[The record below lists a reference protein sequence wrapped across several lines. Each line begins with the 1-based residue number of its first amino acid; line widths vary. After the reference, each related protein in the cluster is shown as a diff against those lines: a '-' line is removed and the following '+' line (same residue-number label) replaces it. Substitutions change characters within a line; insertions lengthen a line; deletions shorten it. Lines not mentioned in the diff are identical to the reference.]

1 MPEACVLEMPQL
13 PKMNDVITYLVFAW
27 RLFYWGWESSCSSQ
41 LGIMYFLQL
50 IQLRAADCWRDAAF
64 FHPDFVAR
72 KWAMPWVNHALQKP
86 NSHLASEHLE
96 NFQKAVCFQWITG
109 HNHRAII
116 KKHWICFSV
125 IICCLTSFFQI
136 FQRLENHTIFLQH
149 QRGWASPRRHTVAA
163 PGANRSTRD
172 LDESLWFR
180 TGLKMRLPVAWDMI
194 SEIGKFR
201 WSRNSWKTCFFEEKC
216 VICWDLWFKY
226 LKSDMDRNI

>member
-13 PKMNDVITYLVFAW
+13 PKMNDVITYLLFTW

-72 KWAMPWVNHALQKP
+72 KWAMPWDKQGVQSQP
-86 NSHLASEHLE
+86 CPSETK
-96 NFQKAVCFQWITG
+96 FPPGKWAPGKFSKAVCFQWITG
-109 HNHRAII
+109 HNHRVII
-116 KKHWICFSV
+116 KKHWNFCSV
-125 IICCLTSFFQI
+125 IICCLTSLFQI

-163 PGANRSTRD
+163 PGANRLTRD

-194 SEIGKFR
+194 SENRQNVDIKER
-201 WSRNSWKTCFFEEKC
+201 FFKPGFF
-216 VICWDLWFKY
+216 FK
-226 LKSDMDRNI
+226 K